1 MNTEKHDL
9 IIGVGNTLLSDDGIG
24 IHIIRKMEEDNALDQ
39 VEYLD
44 MGTSSMELGYYI
56 DSNIRKMVIID
67 SIKTDEKPG
76 TIFLLRPED
85 LVSKKRQD
93 FSLHQ
98 LKLIDTLKLIS
109 LDRDFPDTIIIGIA
123 PYDVK
128 TFSDELSPEIEA
140 DFKNIFDKV
149 VKVIRE
155 FLEKP

>member
-1 MNTEKHDL
+1 MNIEKHDL

-24 IHIIRKMEEDNALDQ
+24 IHIIRKMEEENTLDQ
-39 VEYLD
+39 AEYLD

-56 DSNIRKMVIID
+56 DDNIRKMVIID

-76 TIFLLRPED
+76 TIFMLRPED

-109 LDRDFPDTIIIGIA
+109 LDRDFPDTIIVGIA

-128 TFSDELSPEIEA
+128 TFSDQLSPELGA
-140 DFKNIFDKV
+140 DFKNIYNNV
-149 VKVIRE
+149 VKVIKKY
-155 FLEKP
+155 LEKP